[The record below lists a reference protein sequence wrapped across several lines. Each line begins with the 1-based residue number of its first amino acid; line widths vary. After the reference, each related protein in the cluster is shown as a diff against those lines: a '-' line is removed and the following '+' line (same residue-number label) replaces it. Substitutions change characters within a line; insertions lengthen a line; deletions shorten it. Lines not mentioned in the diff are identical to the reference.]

1 MTTEII
7 YKVLWVD
14 DLNYDENNE
23 LTDFYEGWQLKAG
36 KYNIE
41 LIPFDN
47 WEEAE
52 YSLRKDFD
60 DYSAII
66 LDANCKIRKNDT
78 EQEEFITAVLPS
90 LTVIFGEKRRVLP
103 WYLLSAGTMSS
114 FSKIVNGAHY
124 QHSKHEEDWGTMLY
138 LKDVKDGEN
147 APEILFENIAR
158 VAKDL
163 AMNVILYRHH
173 DTFCYLGQDKLIDAR
188 AHKLMLRMLSALYYP
203 EDNIKYE
210 YAGNPLRKVLEYLFW
225 SALSYGLLPEQCLEE
240 DKGKGKKRIAV
251 QLASL
256 FMAGANVKYK
266 KDDKNYLVRWGKA
279 PSSNK
284 ANDGDSIFT
293 PEIATIVNNI
303 RIFTNEDSHASEDEP
318 WYIDEGRKD
327 IFFGFVLQMCHVI
340 RWYGKYVTDNSSVE
354 ENKKKHCVIELSA
367 ETSGS
372 KVEDEFKVKKAKKPK
387 VEVATSLPP
396 SITDI
401 KGKQYLVMSDGKI
414 LYCGKCKLDPSLRSI
429 KEYQRVT
436 LVNVVHNEGKDKD
449 KYPYIATELK

>member
-52 YSLRKDFD
+52 SSLRKDFD

-66 LDANCKIRKNDT
+66 LDANCKIHKNDT

-90 LTVIFGEKRRVLP
+90 LTNIFGEKRRVLP
-103 WYLLSAGTMSS
+103 WYLLSAGTMAN
-114 FSKIVNGAHY
+114 FGTIVNGARY

-138 LKDVKDGEN
+138 LKDTKEGEN

-163 AMNVILYRHH
+163 AMNVVLYRHH

-188 AHKLMLRMLSALYYP
+188 ARKLMLRMLSALYYP

-210 YAGNPLRKVLEYLFW
+210 YAGNPLRKVLEYLFR
-225 SALSYGLLPEQCLEE
+225 SARDHGLLAYECFEG
-240 DKGKGKKRIAV
+240 DKVAV

-256 FMAGANVKYK
+256 FMAGYNVRYEEDGIKRQI
-266 KDDKNYLVRWGKA
+266 RWGNP
-279 PSSNK
+279 PSDSK
-284 ANDGDSIFT
+284 SKIGDAIFS
-293 PEIATIVNNI
+293 PEVTSIVNNI
-303 RIFTNEDSHASEDEP
+303 REFTNEDSHTSEDEP
-318 WYIDEGRKD
+318 WYIDEERKD
-327 IFFGFVLQMCHVI
+327 IFFGYVLQMCHVI
-340 RWYGKYVTDNSSVE
+340 RWYGIYVADNSNVE
-354 ENKKKHCVIELSA
+354 ENKKKHRIIELPA
-367 ETSGS
+367 DTSVP
-372 KVEDEFKVKKAKKPK
+372 KVESEIKVKKTKKPI
-387 VEVATSLPP
+387 VEVPASSSP
-396 SITDI
+396 SIEDI
-401 KGKQYLVMSDGKI
+401 KGKQYLVMREGKM
-414 LYCGKCKLDPSLRSI
+414 LYCGKCKLDSSLKNI

-436 LVNVVHNEGKDKD
+436 LINAVLNEGEDKD
-449 KYPYIATELK
+449 KYPYIATEFK

>member
-1 MTTEII
+1 MII

-41 LIPFDN
+41 LVPFDN

-60 DYSAII
+60 EYSAII

-90 LTVIFGEKRRVLP
+90 LTNIFGEKRRVLP
-103 WYLLSAGTMSS
+103 WYLLSAGTMSI
-114 FSKIVNGAHY
+114 FSKIVNGARY

-138 LKDVKDGEN
+138 LKDVKEGEN
-147 APEILFENIAR
+147 APEMLFENIAR

-173 DTFCYLGQDKLIDAR
+173 DTFCFLGQDKLIDTRAR
-188 AHKLMLRMLSALYYP
+188 KLMLRMLSALYYP

-225 SALSYGLLPEQCLEE
+225 SALSYGLLTEQCLEE

-266 KDDKNYLVRWGKA
+266 KDDKEYLVRWGKA
-279 PSSNK
+279 PSSIK
-284 ANDGDSIFT
+284 GNDGDSIFT

-303 RIFTNEDSHASEDEP
+303 RIFTNEDSHTSEDEP
-318 WYIDEGRKD
+318 WYIDEERKD

-340 RWYGKYVTDNSSVE
+340 RWYGKYVGDNPNVE
-354 ENKKKHCVIELSA
+354 ENRKKHRMIDVVTDGEKQNRKTRREESRKIN
-367 ETSGS
+367 
-372 KVEDEFKVKKAKKPK
+372 VESIQ
-387 VEVATSLPP
+387 TTLP
-396 SITDI
+396 SSDDL
-401 KGKQYLVMSDGKI
+401 KGKRYLIMKDGVTCF
-414 LYCGKCKLDPSLRSI
+414 CGSCKLDASI
-429 KEYQRVT
+429 PYKSGQVIIDE
-436 LVNVVHNEGKDKD
+436 VVLNEGDDKD
-449 KYPYIATELK
+449 KYPFIATKVSQVK